1 MSKKELIYLLAL
13 QRIPNIGDI
22 SAKKLLQHLGS
33 AEAVFKEKKSNLMKI
48 NGIGARM
55 LKELHQAVYLEEAES
70 ELKFIETNGIET
82 VYFQDKK
89 YPENLKHCIDAPI
102 LLFQKGNLDLHRK
115 KIISIVGTRK
125 ATVHGVAFCEKLI
138 EELAP
143 LNPVIVSGFAYGI
156 DIAAHKAALKHNLQT
171 VACLA
176 HGLDKIYPKTHAKY
190 REQVEAN
197 GGFVTDFWS
206 NSDFLPANFLSRNRI
221 VAGLG
226 QATIVVESAEKG
238 GSLVTADIAN
248 SYNREVFAVPGR
260 PTDLQS
266 KGCNNLLKQQK
277 AQALTCAADL
287 IYMLNWDLE
296 KPQPEQQK
304 LFVELPPDE
313 ENVFSTLK
321 KQGKCELDELALET
335 GLPTFKLASLLLN
348 LELKGLVRPLPGKQF
363 EVV

>member
-1 MSKKELIYLLAL
+1 MTKKELQYLLAL

-33 AEAVFKEKKSNLMKI
+33 AEAIFKEKKTNLMKI
-48 NGIGARM
+48 NGIGPHM
-55 LKELHQAVYLEEAES
+55 LKELHRAIYLEEAGT
-70 ELKFIETNGIET
+70 ELKFIENEKIE
-82 VYFQDKK
+82 VFYFQEKN
-89 YPENLKHCIDAPI
+89 YPEHLKHCIDAPI
-102 LLFQKGNLDLHRK
+102 LLFQKGNIDWQQK

-171 VACLA
+171 IGCLA
-176 HGLDKIYPKTHAKY
+176 HGLNQIYPKTHAKY
-190 REQVEAN
+190 RKQVEAN
-197 GGFVTDFWS
+197 GGFVSDFWS
-206 NSDFLPANFLSRNRI
+206 SSEFLPANFLSRNRI

-226 QATIVVESAEKG
+226 KATIVVESAEKG

-296 KPQPEQQK
+296 KPQPSQQK

-313 ENVFSTLK
+313 EKVFSTLK
-321 KQGKCELDELALET
+321 KQGKCELDELALES
-335 GLPTFKLASLLLN
+335 GLPTFKLVSLLLN

-363 EVV
+363 EAI